1 MNKTKRLIKD
11 IKILLLI
18 IIIAI
23 IFIIALNQPAYSYHY
38 EYVDLDNNKGVAV
51 SCSYMSTNYKGGQGS
66 PVCELQDG
74 TVKLVKEYKLISEK
88 VESDE

>member
-1 MNKTKRLIKD
+1 MNKTKRLL
-11 IKILLLI
+11 KILLLI
-18 IIIAI
+18 IIIVI
-23 IFIIALNQPAYSYHY
+23 IFIIALNQPTYSYHY

-51 SCSYMSTNYKGGQGS
+51 RCSYMSTHYKGGQGS

-88 VESDE
+88 VESDK

>member
-1 MNKTKRLIKD
+1 MNKTKRLLKY

-18 IIIAI
+18 IINPI
-23 IFIIALNQPAYSYHY
+23 IFIIALNQPTYSYHY

-51 SCSYMSTNYKGGQGS
+51 RCSYMSTHYTAGQGS
-66 PVCELQDG
+66 PVCELQNG

>member
-1 MNKTKRLIKD
+1 MNKIKQLIKA

-18 IIIAI
+18 VIILI
-23 IFIIALNQPAYSYHY
+23 IFIIALKQPAYSYHY
-38 EYVDLDNNKGVAV
+38 EYVDLDNNKGTAV
-51 SCSYMSTNYKGGQGS
+51 RCSYMSTNYKGGQGS